1 MGAFSSFISKVT
13 SLLDEELMLVEFL
26 TDKQYKPYTG
36 ETSDTKK
43 QLLHIRTEREELIHN
58 SWLTYNYSE
67 KIFFLQHLTYS
78 FDSKLDNLKIPFV
91 LECLDDENNKIQN
104 LGSHLLFL
112 FFCRLVYEKFNDSFV
127 YQYIIGRDDFEF
139 ARDFACLW
147 GNYEYIERNTGWA
160 EVVDNFLQNEKA
172 NTIIQHIWD
181 VIEFMTVN
189 KDILRNSSIDCLI
202 DFVFEGSLKQILKG
216 FSDHF
221 LEHIALSSYELY
233 PDDNR
238 RIITLCCDI
247 LIQRVA
253 YEDLYYDSRL
263 NSQEKIISQLFS
275 TLCSSQGSD
284 IQTYWIEYKNRLEY
298 RDDELV
304 HNNNCVWYNNMY
316 LMPKLVD
323 PRNCDDFFEGD
334 IEDLMNEREDLDY
347 VSRIFDNGHNLS
359 SNLNTQLDDEEEI
372 LDRLYNDES
381 YIESILD
388 DLEMFENGWFKEDP
402 ESWDLD

>member
-1 MGAFSSFISKVT
+1 MGTFSSLISKFT

-26 TDKQYKPYTG
+26 TDKQYKAYTG

-43 QLLHIRTEREELIHN
+43 QLLRIRTEREELIHN
-58 SWLTYNYSE
+58 SWLTYKYSE

-78 FDSKLDNLKIPFV
+78 FNSKLDNIKIPFV
-91 LECLDDENNKIQN
+91 LECLDDENIKIQS

-127 YQYIIGRDDFEF
+127 HEFIIGYDDFEF

-147 GNYEYIERNTGWA
+147 GNYEYIERNTGWE

-238 RIITLCCDI
+238 RIIALCCDI

-263 NSQEKIISQLFS
+263 KSQDKIISQLLS

-284 IQTYWIEYKNRLEY
+284 IQTDWIEYKNRLEY

-304 HNNNCVWYNNMY
+304 RNNNCVWYDNMY
-316 LMPKLVD
+316 LIPKLVD
-323 PRNCDDFFEGD
+323 QRNCDDFFEGD

-347 VSRIFDNGHNLS
+347 ISRIFDNGHNLS

-372 LDRLYNDES
+372 LNRLYNDES
-381 YIESILD
+381 YVESILD
-388 DLEMFENGWFKEDP
+388 DLEMFENGWFEKDP

>member
-1 MGAFSSFISKVT
+1 
-13 SLLDEELMLVEFL
+13 MLVEFL
-26 TDKQYKPYTG
+26 TDKQYKAYTG

-43 QLLHIRTEREELIHN
+43 QLLRIRTEREELIHN
-58 SWLTYNYSE
+58 SWLTYKYSE

-78 FDSKLDNLKIPFV
+78 FNSKLDNIKIPFV
-91 LECLDDENNKIQN
+91 LECLDDENIKIQS

-127 YQYIIGRDDFEF
+127 HEFIIGYDDFEF

-147 GNYEYIERNTGWA
+147 GNYEYIERNTGWE

-238 RIITLCCDI
+238 RIIALCCDI

-263 NSQEKIISQLFS
+263 KSQDKIISQLLS

-284 IQTYWIEYKNRLEY
+284 IQTDWIEYKNRLEY

-304 HNNNCVWYNNMY
+304 RNNNCVWYDNMY
-316 LMPKLVD
+316 LIPKLVD
-323 PRNCDDFFEGD
+323 QRNCDDFFEGD

-347 VSRIFDNGHNLS
+347 ISRIFDNGHNLS

-372 LDRLYNDES
+372 LNRLYNDES
-381 YIESILD
+381 YVESILD
-388 DLEMFENGWFKEDP
+388 DLEMFENGWFEKDP

>member
-1 MGAFSSFISKVT
+1 MGTFSSLISKFT

-26 TDKQYKPYTG
+26 TDKQYKAYTG
-36 ETSDTKK
+36 ETSVTKK
-43 QLLHIRTEREELIHN
+43 QLLRIRTEREELIHN
-58 SWLTYNYSE
+58 SWLTYKYSE

-78 FDSKLDNLKIPFV
+78 FNSKLDNIKIPFV
-91 LECLDDENNKIQN
+91 LECLDDENIKIQS

-127 YQYIIGRDDFEF
+127 HEFIIGYDDFEF

-147 GNYEYIERNTGWA
+147 GNYEYIERNTGWE

-221 LEHIALSSYELY
+221 LEHIALSSYELN

-238 RIITLCCDI
+238 RIIALCCDI

-253 YEDLYYDSRL
+253 YEDLYYGSRL
-263 NSQEKIISQLFS
+263 NSQDKKISQLLS

-304 HNNNCVWYNNMY
+304 RNNNCVWYDNMY
-316 LMPKLVD
+316 LIPKLVD
-323 PRNCDDFFEGD
+323 QRNCDDFFEGD

-347 VSRIFDNGHNLS
+347 ISRIFDNGHNLS

-372 LDRLYNDES
+372 LNRLYNDES
-381 YIESILD
+381 YVESILD
-388 DLEMFENGWFKEDP
+388 DLEMFENGWFEKDP

>member
-1 MGAFSSFISKVT
+1 MGTFSSLIRKFT

-26 TDKQYKPYTG
+26 TDKQYKAYTG

-43 QLLHIRTEREELIHN
+43 QLLRIRTEREELIHN
-58 SWLTYNYSE
+58 SWLTYKYSE

-78 FDSKLDNLKIPFV
+78 FNSKLDNIKIPFV
-91 LECLDDENNKIQN
+91 LECLDDENIKIQS

-127 YQYIIGRDDFEF
+127 HEFIIGYDDFEF

-147 GNYEYIERNTGWA
+147 GNYEYIERNTGWE

-238 RIITLCCDI
+238 RIIALCCDI

-263 NSQEKIISQLFS
+263 KSQDKIISQLLS

-284 IQTYWIEYKNRLEY
+284 IQTDWIEYKNRLEY

-304 HNNNCVWYNNMY
+304 RNNNCVWYDNMY
-316 LMPKLVD
+316 LIPKLVD
-323 PRNCDDFFEGD
+323 QRNCDDFFEGD

-347 VSRIFDNGHNLS
+347 ISRIFDNGHNLS

-372 LDRLYNDES
+372 LNRLYNDES
-381 YIESILD
+381 YVESILD
-388 DLEMFENGWFKEDP
+388 DLEMFENGWFEKDP

>member
-1 MGAFSSFISKVT
+1 MGTFSSFFSKVT
-13 SLLDEELMLVEFL
+13 SLLAEELMLVEFL
-26 TDKQYKPYTG
+26 TDKQYKAYTG

-43 QLLHIRTEREELIHN
+43 QLLRIRTEREKLIHN
-58 SWLTYNYSE
+58 SWLTYKYSE

-78 FDSKLDNLKIPFV
+78 FNSKLDNIKIPFV
-91 LECLDDENNKIQN
+91 LECLDDENNKIQS

-127 YQYIIGRDDFEF
+127 HEFIIGYDDFEF

-147 GNYEYIERNTGWA
+147 GNYEYIERNTGWE

-172 NTIIQHIWD
+172 NTIIRHIWD

-233 PDDNR
+233 PGDNR
-238 RIITLCCDI
+238 RIIALCCDI

-263 NSQEKIISQLFS
+263 KSQDKIISQLLS

-284 IQTYWIEYKNRLEY
+284 IQTDWIEYKNRLEY

-304 HNNNCVWYNNMY
+304 LNNNCVWYDNMY
-316 LMPKLVD
+316 LIPKLVD
-323 PRNCDDFFEGD
+323 QRNCDDFFEGD

-347 VSRIFDNGHNLS
+347 IRILDNGHNLS
-359 SNLNTQLDDEEEI
+359 NDLNTQLDDEEEI
-372 LDRLYNDES
+372 LNRLYNDES
-381 YIESILD
+381 YVESILD
-388 DLEMFENGWFKEDP
+388 DLEMFENGWFEKDP